1 MGDQNIPTLE
11 SKKVKIKRKVG
22 FLTWHK
28 MRADAKKMRA
38 DACMYI
44 MHFCIF

>member
-1 MGDQNIPTLE
+1 MGDQNILTLE
-11 SKKVKIKRKVG
+11 SKKVKIKQKVG
-22 FLTWHK
+22 FLTGH
-28 MRADAKKMRA
+28 KMRA